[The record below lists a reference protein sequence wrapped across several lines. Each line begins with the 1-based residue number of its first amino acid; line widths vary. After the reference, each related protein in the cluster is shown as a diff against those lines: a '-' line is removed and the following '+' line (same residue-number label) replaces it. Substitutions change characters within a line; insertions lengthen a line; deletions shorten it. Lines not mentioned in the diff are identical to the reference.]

1 MKLLN
6 KKPLYV
12 DYLLI
17 IVGTGFIA
25 LGIQWLYDPSGLVTG
40 GFTGIGIIV
49 KQMSLS
55 LIDGGIPLWFTN
67 IVLNVPV
74 FLIALKMKGK
84 RFIARTAV
92 ATFLLSVWL
101 YMIPMVDMA
110 QGDMMLA
117 SIFGGVL
124 FGVGMGL
131 VLLARTTTGG
141 TDMVAVLIQQK
152 LRHYSVVQI
161 MQVLDGA
168 IVIAG
173 LYAFGLKI
181 GLYAI
186 ISIYIATKVSDAL
199 MEGMKFSKA
208 AFIITDHYKQV
219 ADALMEKLDRGVTGL
234 QATGMYSGDEKG
246 MLYCVVS
253 KKEIVDLKEIVVGID
268 RNAFVIVSDAREV
281 LGEGFVEH
289 HKATI

>member
-40 GFTGIGIIV
+40 GFTGFGIIV